1 METGD
6 AEVSNT
12 ADSDQI
18 AVAYTR
24 HEWTCPHC
32 TFVNAISGSP
42 IHHRIQECD
51 KCATKVYVR
60 NTKRQTAAE
69 YLASYRADWGD
80 AAAEDPQPLKPFRTL
95 RADEE
100 IQATGIDY
108 INNERAMQ
116 IRKGFTRERNI
127 ARDGWRS
134 LVRSGDCYFVARIGD
149 AVPAKWDLSASAW
162 HPRGAFWNL
171 VRAGAL
177 YLSALEIVRGGPE
190 DPGVEARVKAAALEI
205 DRLLWETAA
214 SSAKS
219 VIMQDGSF
227 VRAMAYDG
235 KNADALEKW
244 AYPVWKRDKHPVET
258 PISSLGLSVGDYVL
272 RLPDGSIS
280 TASPQEWSDYENGRV
295 GA

>member
-1 METGD
+1 
-6 AEVSNT
+6 VSDT
-12 ADSDQI
+12 TKSDQI

-42 IHHRIQECD
+42 IHHRIQEC
-51 KCATKVYVR
+51 KECATKVYVR
-60 NTKRQTAAE
+60 NAKRIETVAE
-69 YLASYRADWGD
+69 YFESYRDADGND
-80 AAAEDPQPLKPFRTL
+80 FEEDPQPLKPFRTR

-116 IRKGFTRERNI
+116 IRKGFTRERNF

-149 AVPAKWDLSASAW
+149 AVPAKWDLSISAW
-162 HPRGAFWNL
+162 HPRGSFWNL

-177 YLSALEIVRGGPE
+177 YVSALEIIKGGPE
-190 DPGVEARVKAAALEI
+190 EPEVEARVRAAALEI

-258 PISSLGLSVGDYVL
+258 PISSLNLSVGDYVL

-280 TASPQEWSDYENGRV
+280 TVSPQEWSDYENGRV